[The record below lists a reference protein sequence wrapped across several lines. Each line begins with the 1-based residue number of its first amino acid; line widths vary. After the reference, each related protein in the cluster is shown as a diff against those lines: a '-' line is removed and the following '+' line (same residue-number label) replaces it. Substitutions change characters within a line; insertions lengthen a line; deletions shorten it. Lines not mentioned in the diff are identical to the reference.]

1 MLIVNAFG
9 FYSDFSGSGIPADF
23 PTALTSS
30 VIMYFDASNYESGS
44 NRWVDRVSSYALD
57 VSNLTHSGS
66 YFYFSQSPAS
76 YAYPLGGF
84 TAPTGSQG
92 TFVVHH
98 RNSNTSSGSRA
109 IGYNTDTLQGS
120 IAHFGSGSS
129 NISLRRSFI
138 NVLSPQGAELKYVP
152 TFRFCTIA
160 TGSFDDSAST
170 TSLPR
175 SVDGPYYSTFMTEA
189 VKIMSATAWTGS
201 TQVTFWSDQSDQS
214 GSVGTSNTYF
224 TGVPSGSFLY
234 LGTTVNQETGAIN
247 SGSTVDTG
255 PITGSIGDVLYFD
268 RYLDNSELM
277 LLRDYLLA

>member
-1 MLIVNAFG
+1 MLIIQPFG

-57 VSNLTHSGS
+57 VSSLTHSGS
-66 YFYFSQSPAS
+66 YFYFSQSPHS

-98 RNSNTSSGSRA
+98 RNSNSSSGSRSTS
-109 IGYNTDTLQGS
+109 YNTDTLQGS

-129 NISLRRSFI
+129 NICLERSFLTKI
-138 NVLSPQGAELKYVP
+138 SPVGAELKYRP
-152 TFRFCTIA
+152 TFRFSTIA
-160 TGSFDDSAST
+160 TGSFQESNGT

-175 SVDGPYYSTFMTEA
+175 SIDGPYETTFMTEA
-189 VKIMSATAWTGS
+189 IKIMSATAWTGS

-214 GSVGTSNTYF
+214 GSVSTSNSYF

-234 LGTTVNQETGAIN
+234 LGTSVNQETGAIN
-247 SGSTVDTG
+247 SGSNVDTG

-268 RYLDNSELM
+268 RYLNNSELM